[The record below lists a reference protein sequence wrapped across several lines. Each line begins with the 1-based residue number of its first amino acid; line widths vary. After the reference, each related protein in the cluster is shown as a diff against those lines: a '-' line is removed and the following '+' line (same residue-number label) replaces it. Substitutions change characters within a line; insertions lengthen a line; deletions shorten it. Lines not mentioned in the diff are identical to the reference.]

1 MFFTSAKILSYFLTL
16 PNAAVFAV
24 IVLLPGLWTRWRS
37 AVRILMTAAVAFL
50 ALCAFSPLGSV
61 LLRPLEDR
69 FSRPVL
75 AQSPTGVIVLGGVTD
90 EVLTVARDGVSLT
103 AGAERLTE
111 AVALQRRF
119 PNLRLVFTGG
129 SGRLEPTSITEA
141 AAARRFWS
149 EMGVPAGQM
158 AFEDRSRDTWENAI
172 FTKEML
178 QIGPGETWL
187 LVTSAAHMPRSVG
200 IFRKI
205 GFPVVPWPVDYR
217 TTGTNADFH
226 GWRNASDM
234 FEALAVASHEWI
246 GLIAYYLAGK
256 TSALFPAPETQ
267 AASSSN
273 R

>member
-1 MFFTSAKILSYFLTL
+1 MFFTSAKLLSYFLTL

-24 IVLLPGLWTRWRS
+24 VVPVLGLWTRWRH
-37 AVRILMTAAVAFL
+37 AFRLLTTAAVGFL
-50 ALCAFSPLGSV
+50 VLCAFSPMGTM

-75 AQSPTGVIVLGGVTD
+75 TQPPTGVIVLGGVTD
-90 EVLTVARDGVSLT
+90 EVITVARDSVALT

-111 AVALQRRF
+111 AVALLRRF

-129 SGRLEPTSITEA
+129 SGRLEPTPITEA
-141 AAARRFWS
+141 AAARRFWT
-149 EMGVPAGQM
+149 ELGVPVGQM
-158 AFEDRSRDTWENAI
+158 AFEDRSRDTWENAV
-172 FTKEML
+172 FTREML
-178 QIGPGETWL
+178 QPRPGETWL
-187 LVTSAAHMPRSVG
+187 LITSAAHMPRSVG
-200 IFRKI
+200 IFRQI
-205 GFPVVPWPVDYR
+205 GVPVTPWPVDYR

-246 GLIAYYLAGK
+246 GLAAYYMAGK
-256 TSALFPAPETQ
+256 TSALFPAPETL
-267 AASSSN
+267 ATPTSG

>member
-1 MFFTSAKILSYFLTL
+1 MFFLSAKVLSYFLTL

-24 IVLLPGLWTRWRS
+24 VALLPGLWTKWRR
-37 AVRILMTAAVAFL
+37 AFRVLVAAAVAFL
-50 ALCAFSPLGSV
+50 AVGAFSPLGSV

-75 AQSPTGVIVLGGVTD
+75 SQPPTGVIVLGGVTD
-90 EVLTVARDGVSLT
+90 EVVTVARDSVALT

-111 AVALQRRF
+111 AVALLHRF

-129 SGRLEPTSITEA
+129 SGRLEDTPMSEA
-141 AAARRFWS
+141 AAAQRFWT

-158 AFEDRSRDTWENAI
+158 AFEDRSRDTWENAV
-172 FTKEML
+172 FTKAML
-178 QIGPGETWL
+178 RDGAGGTWL
-187 LVTSAAHMPRSVG
+187 LITSAAHMPRSVG
-200 IFRKI
+200 IFRRI
-205 GFPVVPWPVDYR
+205 GFPVTPWPVDYR

-246 GLIAYYLAGK
+246 GLLAYYLAGK

-267 AASSSN
+267 AAPSSGH
-273 R
+273 

>member
-1 MFFTSAKILSYFLTL
+1 MFFISAKILSYFLTL

-24 IVLLPGLWTRWRS
+24 IVLLPGLWTRWR
-37 AVRILMTAAVAFL
+37 RTFRLLMTAAMAFL

-69 FSRPVL
+69 FPRPVL
-75 AQSPTGVIVLGGVTD
+75 TQAPTGVIVLGGVTD
-90 EVLTVARDGVSLT
+90 EVITVARDGVSLT

-129 SGRLEPTSITEA
+129 SGRLEATSITEA
-141 AAARRFWS
+141 AAARRFWT
-149 EMGVPAGQM
+149 EMGVPAAQM

-178 QIGPGETWL
+178 RDRPGETWL
-187 LVTSAAHMPRSVG
+187 LITSASHMPRSVG

-205 GFPVVPWPVDYR
+205 DFPVTPWPVDYR

-234 FEALAVASHEWI
+234 FEALAVASHEWV
-246 GLIAYYLAGK
+246 GLVAYYLAGK
-256 TSALFPAPETQ
+256 TSALFPAPEAQPTP
-267 AASSSN
+267 SSG